1 MKDATGLKISMLF
14 DHEQY
19 PMIGPFLKCVPG
31 TKEIYSE
38 PGLVACKW
46 QNILLEAHGPGAH
59 PHNFI
64 FKNNE
69 VVIRFEEDDL
79 SAAIVTTKKAGFK
92 AISNVIVENDYYSFA
107 YIKFGEMIIGPYH
120 YDTD

>member
-19 PMIGPFLKCVPG
+19 PMIGPFLECILG
-31 TKEIYSE
+31 TKEIYNE
-38 PGLVACKW
+38 PGLVAYKW

-59 PHNFI
+59 AHNFI

-69 VVIRFEEDDL
+69 VVISFEVDDL
-79 SAAIVTTKKAGFK
+79 SVALATAKKAGFK
-92 AISNVIVENDYYSFA
+92 AISNVIAENDSYSFA
-107 YIKFGEMIIGPYH
+107 YIKLGEMIIGLYH
-120 YDTD
+120 YETD